1 MSTYT
6 QLEHT
11 PLLVVWV
18 STPLVLA
25 TQLHLIVY
33 YAVLVLS
40 LLPQHLQDAFHVL
53 LDTMSLALGGQ
64 VALVAPRE
72 LTPLSLGQLF
82 LEIAKIA
89 LLVPTLWEVYHSAA
103 HVLLAHMAQAAGK
116 ILALHAW

>member
-82 LEIAKIA
+82 LEIAKIV